1 MPRRCRCCAPGRITA
16 RRPGATA
23 LKGLLPLA
31 PKGSSSFPLS
41 LLCSMSLGLF
51 LPQAQPLLSRVVQA
65 KGLSS
70 DQPQGWSNMLSTGC
84 GFDFDFLGRLGPQ
97 HQGSSRRACAAASP
111 DQAAGLPSGEG
122 RGGGAKNPKG
132 RRRAAAPTQLRR
144 EAKLEPSGSGPKPV
158 GTFAWRQRE
167 GETM

>member
-1 MPRRCRCCAPGRITA
+1 
-16 RRPGATA
+16 
-23 LKGLLPLA
+23 
-31 PKGSSSFPLS
+31 
-41 LLCSMSLGLF
+41 MSLGLF

-84 GFDFDFLGRLGPQ
+84 GFDFDFLGSLGPQ

-111 DQAAGLPSGEG
+111 DQAVGLPSGEG